1 MLEEAEI
8 YDALCRRHTMEKQ
21 QCLSSSKITVAGLG
35 GLGSNVSLALARL
48 GVGTLRLI
56 DFDVVDITN
65 IFRQNYRLCH
75 IGKYKTNCM
84 KEQIAEINPYIKVET
99 VNQKM
104 TQENVMELI
113 GDSKIICEAFDNK
126 ESKAMLI
133 NQIMENSTDKIVV
146 AGSGMAG
153 VDTSNTIVTRKITNR
168 FYVCGDGVNGVE
180 DGLQLM
186 APRVAICAMHE
197 ANMVMRL
204 ILGETEN

>member
-1 MLEEAEI
+1 MLEEVEI
-8 YDALCRRHTMEKQ
+8 YDALCRRHTIEKQ
-21 QCLSSSKITVAGLG
+21 QYLNNSKVTVAGLG

-75 IGKYKTNCM
+75 IGKYKTDCM

-104 TQENVMELI
+104 TQKNVMELI

-126 ESKAMLI
+126 EAKAMLI
-133 NQIMENSTDKIVV
+133 NQIMENSMDKIVV